1 MGPEQVALRA
11 VFDTNVVVSAL
22 VFRAGRSSWL
32 RLAWTSGAAT
42 PVISDLTVKEL
53 LRALAYP
60 KFALERDEIDELLS
74 DYLPYCE
81 VWTVDVPTSG
91 VQLPDA
97 DDAMFLDL
105 AIAAKVGLLVSG
117 DKHLTDLGDDSP
129 VKIVKPDELRTG

>member
-32 RLAWTSGAAT
+32 RLAWANGAVT

-53 LRALAYP
+53 LRVLAYP
-60 KFALERDEIDELLS
+60 KFALAQNEIDELLA

-81 VWTVDVPTSG
+81 VWTAEVPPSG
-91 VQLPDA
+91 VQVPDA
-97 DDAMFLDL
+97 HDAMFLDL
-105 AIAAKVGLLVSG
+105 AVAAKVNLLVSG